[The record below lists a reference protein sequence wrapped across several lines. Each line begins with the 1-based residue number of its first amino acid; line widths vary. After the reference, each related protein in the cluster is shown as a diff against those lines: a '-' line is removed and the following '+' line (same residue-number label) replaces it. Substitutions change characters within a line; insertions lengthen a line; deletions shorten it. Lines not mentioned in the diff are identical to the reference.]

1 MSCLQSHIDTDKN
14 ENEIWIMDDESFS
27 LVSRIHLK
35 LKWKDAMIN
44 LLLHKEI
51 ENTVTIRPPD
61 FIRLHRPIIPRGTSF
76 HHGVPAPCPMIT
88 HPFYFLVVWQSI
100 LSLTYSHQESV
111 GHWSTWFFL
120 SLQIPFHPS
129 SCFVPLEA
137 DINELNKSGFIDI
150 WPQYDFSQ

>member
-1 MSCLQSHIDTDKN
+1 MSCLQSHIDTDKK

-44 LLLHKEI
+44 LLLHKDI
-51 ENTVTIRPPD
+51 ENTVTTRPLPVN
-61 FIRLHRPIIPRGTSF
+61 RPNIPRGASF
-76 HHGVPAPCPMIT
+76 HPAPCPRIA

-100 LSLTYSHQESV
+100 LSLTSSHQESV
-111 GHWSTWFFL
+111 GRLVFPVPTD
-120 SLQIPFHPS
+120 SLPTPPPH

-137 DINELNKSGFIDI
+137 DNNELHKSAFIDI
-150 WPQYDFSQ
+150 WPQYDFRQ